1 MIGTQP
7 TCPAPTKSES
17 RLPARLPLCALI
29 TPARNEVEFIESTIQ
44 SVVAQTVRPL
54 KWVIVSDGSTDG
66 TDDVVKK
73 YTAQHDWIEL
83 VRRPERVERD
93 FAGKVKA
100 FNAGYERVKDLAY
113 EVIGNL
119 DADITFEPGYLEF
132 LLSKFAGN
140 PRLGV
145 AGTPFRQGAQQYDYR
160 FVSIEHVSGAC
171 QLFRRECFAGIG
183 GYQPVA
189 SGGIDL
195 IAVLSARMKGW
206 ETRSFPEMACFHHR
220 KMGAAVHQGFRE
232 RYHRGRM
239 DYLLGSHPV
248 WETFRSVYQ
257 MKNRPFVVGGMLILL
272 GYWCTM
278 LSGRPRTMPRDLMQ
292 FRRREQLSR
301 LRRVLRGAVLP
312 GT

>member
-1 MIGTQP
+1 MTESQKPSTHGTQG
-7 TCPAPTKSES
+7 
-17 RLPARLPLCALI
+17 LPACVLI
-29 TPARNEVEFIESTIQ
+29 TPARNEAELIESTIQ
-44 SVVAQTVRPL
+44 SVVQQTLRPL

-66 TDDVVKK
+66 TDDIVKK
-73 YTAQHDWIEL
+73 YSAEHPWIEL
-83 VRRPERVERD
+83 VRRPERRERD

-100 FNAGYERVKDLAY
+100 FNAGFERARDLPY
-113 EVIGNL
+113 DVIGNL
-119 DADITFEPGYLEF
+119 DADITFEPDYLAF
-132 LLSKFAGN
+132 LLGKFAEN

-145 AGTPFRQGAQQYDYR
+145 AGTPFRQGTQQYDYR

-171 QLFRRECFAGIG
+171 QLFRRECFADIG

-206 ETRSFPEMACFHHR
+206 ETRSFPEMVCFHHR
-220 KMGAAVHQGFRE
+220 KMGAAAHEGLRE

-248 WETFRSVYQ
+248 WETFRSIYQ
-257 MKNRPFVVGGMLILL
+257 MRHRPYLVGGVLILL
-272 GYWCTM
+272 GYWGTM
-278 LSGRPRTMPRDLMQ
+278 LSRRPRTMPRDVMQ

-301 LRRVLRGAVLP
+301 LRRVLRRELIP
-312 GT
+312 GN